1 MRAWAIHEA
10 QARHAR
16 PEGST
21 CGVSVYGGG
30 RDAAMP
36 EKIEACKARDAEEH
50 TMDDDGDEGLRARG
64 LDSGRDH
71 LIARASLTRA

>member
-21 CGVSVYGGG
+21 CGVSVYGEGAT
-30 RDAAMP
+30 RAAMP
-36 EKIEACKARDAEEH
+36 EKTEARKARDAEEH
-50 TMDDDGDEGLRARG
+50 TMDDDGDEG
-64 LDSGRDH
+64 
-71 LIARASLTRA
+71 